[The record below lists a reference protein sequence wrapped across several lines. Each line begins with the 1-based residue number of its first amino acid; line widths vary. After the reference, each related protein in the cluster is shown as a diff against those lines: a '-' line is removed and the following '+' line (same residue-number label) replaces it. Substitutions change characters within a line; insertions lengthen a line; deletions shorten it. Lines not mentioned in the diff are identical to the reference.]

1 MTNIVDLS
9 LTKDDSHTL
18 YNREY
23 NEHYHSQHGAIQ
35 ESQYVF
41 INKGLLSIQKE
52 SISIFEMG
60 FGTGLNA
67 YLTALSSSK
76 TINYDAVET
85 TPLPESV
92 IKQLN
97 YPTLLND
104 ESDFF
109 LTMHHAS
116 WNQEN
121 VLSKQ
126 FILRKINSKI
136 ETLAFDK
143 TYDLIYFDAFSPRI
157 QPELWT
163 EAVFRRLFEQMNLN
177 AVLVTYCAKS
187 AVRRILESIGFV
199 VEKCPGPPGK
209 REMLRA
215 VKV

>member
-109 LTMHHAS
+109 NDTSCFLESGKCIIKA
-116 WNQEN
+116 
-121 VLSKQ
+121 VYIK
-126 FILRKINSKI
+126 KINSKI